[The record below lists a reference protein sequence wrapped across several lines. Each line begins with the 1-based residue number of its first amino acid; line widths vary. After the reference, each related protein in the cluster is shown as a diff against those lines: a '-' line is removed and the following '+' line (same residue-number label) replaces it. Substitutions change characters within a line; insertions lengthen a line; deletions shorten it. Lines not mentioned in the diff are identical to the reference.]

1 MIFRGWDFKR
11 KREKCFLSINYC
23 GSVELNVIRVRPNL
37 NKLCFAITM
46 DTNWRMNM
54 PNLDQCRENKLKQGL
69 HKLFHAL
76 FASQLED
83 VVQSSKQYDCQLLSR
98 TWIKIKSVKTSSFA
112 VLPPHP
118 PPSLLLNKFSTT
130 CNFLRQE
137 INEHLWCFFF
147 QIQA

>member
-1 MIFRGWDFKR
+1 MIFTGWDFKR

-46 DTNWRMNM
+46 DTSWRVIM

-69 HKLFHAL
+69 HTLFHAL
-76 FASQLED
+76 FANQLEG

-112 VLPPHP
+112 VPPSPLPPYCLINLVP
-118 PPSLLLNKFSTT
+118 PAISCDRK
-130 CNFLRQE
+130 
-137 INEHLWCFFF
+137 
-147 QIQA
+147 